1 MRARTLTTT
10 ADALA
15 DSPGTHQP
23 GYGAPSPAMMA
34 RADRGFARFLARTTQ
49 AEAPTKRDDSAS
61 NR

>member
-1 MRARTLTTT
+1 MPTLTAT

-15 DSPGTHQP
+15 DSRGPHQS
-23 GYGAPSPAMMA
+23 GYGVPSQALMA

-49 AEAPTKRDDSAS
+49 AEAPTERDAPAS